1 MQNKAINA
9 YVSVEK
15 ETATGRQL
23 EASVLMKAALF
34 LKDCKDNWAEAK
46 HAEQLRDALRFN
58 QRLWS
63 FFQVELA
70 QADNPL
76 PEELRNN
83 LLTLSVFIDR
93 RTFDITAYPA
103 PEKLDA
109 LININMNVAA
119 GLRK

>member
-1 MQNKAINA
+1 MQNNAIKA
-9 YVSVEK
+9 YMSVDK

-23 EASVLMKAALF
+23 EASALMKAALF
-34 LKDCKDNWAEAK
+34 LKDCKDNWTAAK
-46 HAEQLRDALRFN
+46 NAEQLRDALRFN

-63 FFQVELA
+63 FFQIELA
-70 QADNPL
+70 QVDNPL

-83 LLTLSVFIDR
+83 LLTLSVFIDK